1 MLLQSLSIKNG
12 GRIHNSSIPTL
23 PKAFLNYPHV
33 LFGSIEIT
41 IHKSFYQQTDQHTS
55 KVSRTTTK
63 DFFQKLALINTN
75 GLSKDGLL
83 FARGD
88 WIHSRECRWTI
99 FWNFTCSFYVTCVR
113 DFKHFLLQK
122 LAGNNWNNVYAKKQ
136 SPKNDLVLWY
146 INLQ

>member
-1 MLLQSLSIKNG
+1 MQIDSATPCKLKPDRQYYNALIL
-12 GRIHNSSIPTL
+12 TL

-83 FARGD
+83 ASHYPPGAANNLVIITKPNPF
-88 WIHSRECRWTI
+88 CYNNNKTI
-99 FWNFTCSFYVTCVR
+99 NQIS
-113 DFKHFLLQK
+113 LQQEISQLSQHK
-122 LAGNNWNNVYAKKQ
+122 IWVAVYK
-136 SPKNDLVLWY
+136 
-146 INLQ
+146 I

>member
-1 MLLQSLSIKNG
+1 MQIDSATPCKLKPDRQYYNAL
-12 GRIHNSSIPTL
+12 IPTL
-23 PKAFLNYPHV
+23 PKEFLNYPHV

-99 FWNFTCSFYVTCVR
+99 F
-113 DFKHFLLQK
+113 
-122 LAGNNWNNVYAKKQ
+122 
-136 SPKNDLVLWY
+136 
-146 INLQ
+146 